1 MRRKRKIKVNSI
13 TGYEMSTSQGELVL
27 NGLCVVMAVLLILVI
42 LSEGRIFDIQGK
54 RSSYGNVIDTR
65 PEMFFELH

>member
-1 MRRKRKIKVNSI
+1 
-13 TGYEMSTSQGELVL
+13 MSTNQGELVL

-42 LSEGRIFDIQGK
+42 LSEGRVFDIQGK